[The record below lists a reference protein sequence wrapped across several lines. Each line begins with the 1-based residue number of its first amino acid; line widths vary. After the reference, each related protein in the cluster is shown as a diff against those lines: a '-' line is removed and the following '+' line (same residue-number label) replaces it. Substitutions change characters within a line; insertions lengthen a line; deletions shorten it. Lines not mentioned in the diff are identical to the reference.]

1 MSLLLFSP
9 EDGSYSY
16 TIRLP
21 PKQTVVNHLVREG
34 DGSNKT
40 QQDIIS
46 SEGMQFQGMPAH
58 LARVGSPQLLCSAGR
73 VECPL
78 CKVPWTEYSHYA
90 SNWSLTGW
98 MAVSLSVMSV

>member
-1 MSLLLFSP
+1 MVVVCGTPLRNPFSSLSPSSQLPAMSLLLFSP
-9 EDGSYSY
+9 EDGSN
-16 TIRLP
+16 RLP

-58 LARVGSPQLLCSAGR
+58 LARVGSVR
-73 VECPL
+73 PL
-78 CKVPWTEYSHYA
+78 CRS
-90 SNWSLTGW
+90 SR
-98 MAVSLSVMSV
+98 VSSI